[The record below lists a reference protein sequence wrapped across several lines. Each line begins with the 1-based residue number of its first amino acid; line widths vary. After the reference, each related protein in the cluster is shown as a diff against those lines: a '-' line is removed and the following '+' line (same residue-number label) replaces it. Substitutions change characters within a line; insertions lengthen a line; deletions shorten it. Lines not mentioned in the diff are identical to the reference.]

1 MTRVLFLKGMVTFT
15 NVKRKKNSW
24 NAQREMQTGAISII
38 AFDL

>member
-15 NVKRKKNSW
+15 NVEKNSW